1 MGSNHDAEA
10 CELVG
15 ILILPHLTKLT
26 NQNDAGL
33 YREDGLIVVKN
44 LNEQETGRLRKN
56 IVQVFK
62 NFNFKIEIKTNL
74 IEFNERLAVKKLLQL
89 RNF

>member
-1 MGSNHDAEA
+1 MGSNHGAEV

-33 YREDGLIVVKN
+33 YRADGLIVVKN

-62 NFNFKIEIKTNL
+62 NFNFKIEIKMNL
-74 IEFNERLAVKKLLQL
+74 IEFNEGLTVKKLLQ
-89 RNF
+89 